1 MTDTARALLRV
12 VGVLAVVVAAVVGI
26 GLYEIFKVRDYMVPI
41 GVADVEGAW
50 IAEEGNDARL
60 VVREDGTAEL
70 TPEAQANVCGWPA
83 GRDTRVIRAV
93 WTFGDIDDPRLIHLE
108 LKYPDPD
115 TAYPCYFD
123 LHVDPDG
130 QAGALGDGRGPYT
143 AYVRS
148 GTTD

>member
-1 MTDTARALLRV
+1 MTDGARALFRV
-12 VGVLAVVVAAVVGI
+12 AGVLAVVVAAAVGI
-26 GLYEIFKVRDYMVPI
+26 GLYEIFKIRDYMVPI

-50 IAEEGNDARL
+50 TAEEGGDARL
-60 VVREDGTAEL
+60 VVRGDGTAEL
-70 TPEAQANVCGWPA
+70 TSAAQADVCGWPA
-83 GRDTRVIRAV
+83 GRDTRVIRAA

-123 LHVDPDG
+123 LYVDPDG
-130 QAGALGDGRGPYT
+130 QAGVIGDGRGPYS

-148 GTTD
+148 DTAD